1 MVAGIN
7 LEATCKRLD
16 DIRKEKGLTVRDIQ
30 HYFGFSTPQAV
41 YKWMSGQALPCLDN
55 LVILA
60 DLYRC
65 KVDDMIIR
73 GFSMFIT
80 SLFLITVYEGKASYV
95 KRPPVYI
102 NTQTGEYYQ
111 YVQIPI

>member
-16 DIRKEKGLTVRDIQ
+16 DIRKEKGLTVKDIQ
-30 HYFGFSTPQAV
+30 HHFGFSTPQAV

-73 GFSMFIT
+73 VEF
-80 SLFLITVYEGKASYV
+80 
-95 KRPPVYI
+95 
-102 NTQTGEYYQ
+102 
-111 YVQIPI
+111 